1 MSVLFEAEN
10 LTLHYDKQPVLW
22 DLSLKVMPGRLV
34 GIVGPNGAG
43 KSSLL
48 KSALGIVKPISG
60 RALFWGKPAHL
71 VREKIAYIPQ
81 KGSIDW
87 DFPITAF
94 EVVLMGRYGKM
105 GFFKRPRR
113 ADILAAKEALEKV
126 GMSAYADR
134 QISQLSGGQQQRLFL
149 ARALAQNAE
158 VYLMDEP
165 FQCVDI
171 TTEKAMIKLLRE
183 LKSSGKSIFIVHHDV
198 TTLRDYFD
206 EVILLNTSL
215 IAHGPVEDVLTEENM
230 ERTYQKSHCLFVEA
244 KELSTKKTKG
254 LI

>member
-1 MSVLFEAEN
+1 MSVIFEAEN

-22 DLSLKVMPGRLV
+22 DLSLKVMPGKLV

-60 RALFWGKPAHL
+60 RALFWGKQADQ

-94 EVVLMGRYGKM
+94 EVVLMGRYAQM

-113 ADILAAKEALEKV
+113 ADILATKEALEKV
-126 GMSAYADR
+126 GMSAFADR
-134 QISQLSGGQQQRLFL
+134 QISELSGGQQQRLFL

-171 TTEKAMIKLLRE
+171 TTEKAMIEILRA
-183 LKSSGKSIFIVHHDV
+183 LRSAGKSILIVHHDLS
-198 TTLRDYFD
+198 TLSEYFD

-215 IAHGPVEDVLTEENM
+215 IAHGPVDSVLTEENM

-244 KELSTKKTKG
+244 KELSSKKTKG
-254 LI
+254 LV